1 MNEFDIFYFKT
12 LSALEKVKSKRSLK
26 ERTIFDFRGKFMRR
40 KLEKGYISGVN
51 SAIRVLKNV
60 KKEVDSLYE
69 TSDMEH
75 TKNHSLINLLILLG
89 HKGLEK
95 LLVPQQFS
103 YLITNFIEKKEHKLQ
118 MNLFQ

>member
-1 MNEFDIFYFKT
+1 MNEFVIFYFKT

-75 TKNHSLINLLILLG
+75 TKRTTL
-89 HKGLEK
+89 
-95 LLVPQQFS
+95 
-103 YLITNFIEKKEHKLQ
+103 
-118 MNLFQ
+118 